1 MSLRQKPTQ
10 AVDVSDA
17 TDRLSRV
24 LLSGLERHSAE
35 TGATSRIRGW
45 TQTVTRGQH
54 NRAIAVLAYNN
65 LWDKVINASL
75 RRGAQTPFTFNALK
89 IMDYVGVFAFFCD
102 IEALRRRFPND
113 VTGEASISVVQ
124 STDAQMQGLQRP
136 VGACHLRLQIAGR
149 SATRSNEIAR
159 AIAEEMIRPAHSAA
173 GNQAMKE
180 LWRHVVTQLMSALQ
194 YAAYETQSGWIRY
207 TTYLYR
213 GINGTGMDV
222 NTVLREMNQTYS
234 SASDKYSV
242 AMRFAASS
250 GGAGRTRWI
259 LQLEVEPGIK
269 VISVDAFLPTGW
281 RCYAD
286 EREYI
291 LVNGAAYYTLV
302 ESTEASDASG
312 RPYRLFRVRVT
323 PYAPAPPPPPP
334 PSWPAPAPPAPAPPL
349 PAPPPPPPPNP
360 AAAQAAAAAAAEER
374 ERRLRLAAA
383 RLAAEERERRLRL
396 EAQRAAEEREQQRR
410 RAAMEEQRLQLE
422 RQRRRE
428 EAEAREARE
437 AAEAEARE
445 AAEAEARAQAAER
458 EAFQR
463 DVEALLSQYRGAMR
477 SQTARNFLLD
487 EQQGLRHRL
496 TELVQ
501 KLNNKVREFEAFLNA
516 LRGNGIDN
524 VKRDLASLEQ
534 ERQEREQNGTQPFM
548 NQEQEQY
555 RNEKLRTIAVLEEEI
570 RIIEEGFAPTR
581 RRLAVAKGEL
591 EFAGGE
597 MTMND
602 MTAARDA
609 GQERQRQD
617 EKRKAEEASRRF
629 VKEKQKAEKLERM
642 ERESKAG
649 QQEREMR
656 EARVF
661 TKAEWRALPDL
672 EFVNNTMV
680 KIPSIYGDVVMRY
693 KAKDGKFYILGPE

>member
-1 MSLRQKPTQ
+1 M
-10 AVDVSDA
+10 
-17 TDRLSRV
+17 
-24 LLSGLERHSAE
+24 
-35 TGATSRIRGW
+35 
-45 TQTVTRGQH
+45 
-54 NRAIAVLAYNN
+54 
-65 LWDKVINASL
+65 
-75 RRGAQTPFTFNALK
+75 
-89 IMDYVGVFAFFCD
+89 
-102 IEALRRRFPND
+102 
-113 VTGEASISVVQ
+113 
-124 STDAQMQGLQRP
+124 
-136 VGACHLRLQIAGR
+136 
-149 SATRSNEIAR
+149 
-159 AIAEEMIRPAHSAA
+159 
-173 GNQAMKE
+173 
-180 LWRHVVTQLMSALQ
+180 
-194 YAAYETQSGWIRY
+194 
-207 TTYLYR
+207 
-213 GINGTGMDV
+213 
-222 NTVLREMNQTYS
+222 
-234 SASDKYSV
+234 
-242 AMRFAASS
+242 
-250 GGAGRTRWI
+250 
-259 LQLEVEPGIK
+259 
-269 VISVDAFLPTGW
+269 
-281 RCYAD
+281 
-286 EREYI
+286 
-291 LVNGAAYYTLV
+291 
-302 ESTEASDASG
+302 
-312 RPYRLFRVRVT
+312 
-323 PYAPAPPPPPP
+323 
-334 PSWPAPAPPAPAPPL
+334 
-349 PAPPPPPPPNP
+349 
-360 AAAQAAAAAAAEER
+360 
-374 ERRLRLAAA
+374 
-383 RLAAEERERRLRL
+383 
-396 EAQRAAEEREQQRR
+396 
-410 RAAMEEQRLQLE
+410 QLE

-501 KLNNKVREFEAFLNA
+501 KLKNKVREFEAFLNA

-570 RIIEEGFAPTR
+570 RISEEGFAPTR
-581 RRLAVAKGEL
+581 RSLAVAKGAL

-693 KAKDGKFYILGPE
+693 KAKDGKIYILGPE